1 MLATV
6 LSTFLM
12 VGLVSADVPV
22 RAQFDATYLT
32 STSQGAICSGAG
44 AVPAGTSC
52 PLKGGVATAGCHSDL
67 QSFNGTDCVAPVDAE
82 CAIVQGKTWGCVFPA
97 SSSRVSGSVY
107 VHGSVAASSY
117 GYGEPEAGDATAYEG
132 TGARGDYTIV
142 FPVGATHGED
152 GSSKPECGSVN
163 VYSNSGSGSGYEA
176 YYMISFPA
184 SSSSSAS
191 SSADASVYVGDVSG
205 RGDSS
210 SNVQQVRSSVP
221 AEYFGINCP
230 AQQ

>member
-1 MLATV
+1 MKRLRDLGSCFGWQIDTKLILRCGSWWHICSTNSHSESLKILGRGGTTFF
-6 LSTFLM
+6 LSTLCLTTSSGTFPHGNWPVMASMTHIPNEYMSEAVPPATGTASQKLAM
-12 VGLVSADVPV
+12 PRLTKVLWEVS
-22 RAQFDATYLT
+22 YST
-32 STSQGAICSGAG
+32 STKASGYY
-44 AVPAGTSC
+44 
-52 PLKGGVATAGCHSDL
+52 
-67 QSFNGTDCVAPVDAE
+67 Q
-82 CAIVQGKTWGCVFPA
+82 
-97 SSSRVSGSVY
+97 
-107 VHGSVAASSY
+107 
-117 GYGEPEAGDATAYEG
+117 
-132 TGARGDYTIV
+132 GARGDYTIV